1 MTFNLPIG
9 GKIGQVDKIV
19 INLENIDEQVYNTL
33 DANENVERYF
43 NNYTDLM
50 DQIKELELRLHR
62 FWSSYF
68 EIVNLLLNVKYACR
82 ACLWIFLLECIC
94 EIKPY
99 AFTIISAT
107 QYNL

>member
-33 DANENVERYF
+33 DANVERYF
-43 NNYTDLM
+43 NIYTDLK
-50 DQIKELELRLHR
+50 DQIKELELSLHR
-62 FWSSYF
+62 FPSSYF
-68 EIVNLLLNVKYACR
+68 EIVNLLLNVKY

-99 AFTIISAT
+99 AFTII
-107 QYNL
+107 